1 MTPDNK
7 KPKSN
12 LFITIVKCLM
22 ILLVAI
28 YLLIWIASPFAVRHF
43 AQTPLQEMDVSL
55 GEDSSVRYNPFT
67 STLTINELQLFDQA
81 NSQTLSV
88 EHAEVSIHLHRLLLK
103 QLYVSE
109 FLLEGTEIEI
119 VKEQQR
125 LVVAGVD
132 VSGSAG
138 TEENVAAVEP
148 QGDSSLSDFTLVI
161 PELTLRRVLFNSQVD
176 GTPHT
181 LLLNELLIA
190 NTSLS
195 QVQQQ
200 ISLSIQALVN
210 EAPLTLNSDIAL
222 QAGVGTIDSAF
233 SLAQLDLQTV
243 SPMLVDLGA
252 SVSGELSIKG
262 NPKVKVTSENIGVN
276 SEQIV
281 LSITELDLNYAPW
294 IVEGASDVL
303 TIDNLN
309 MTALPNGVIQHLAA
323 TVATQL
329 SQGNVGLQTS
339 DNSVVNWEQVSL
351 TTELQLVDMQPNI
364 VIEQIDI
371 SSLNLSED
379 RSLTPLAP
387 ILSIGQLSVSEVQFR
402 DNHLNVDTVAIA
414 GLKTDIN
421 VNPDKSIVSMV
432 DTSAL
437 TPEPEPEPEDNT
449 AATESV
455 TEPSTPSVPA
465 EQAES
470 IPEKSS
476 GLTLAL
482 GNLLLAD
489 AAHIHI
495 KDQSVSPV
503 FEQKITIE
511 TLQAGPF
518 DSRDSSL
525 KSPFELLA
533 KDDNYLKIVAKGHAR
548 PFADKLNALFT
559 ANISELDLPSVSPYV
574 KDGLGFE
581 MKTGQLDVG
590 VEVRIQDGEIDGET
604 KLFLRGVDMSSADEV
619 EQGTIKEGKAMPLNY
634 ALGLLKDDQGNID
647 LGVPLRGNVAEPSFG
662 VEGFLGLVLKKAAMS
677 QAKNYLMTTFVPYAS
692 VVSVALSGAE
702 YLLKVKFEPLVFQK
716 GGVELTAE
724 NQQYLGQLVLLMQ
737 DKPELQLKTCALG
750 TYADLGV
757 PAATVLDAD
766 QQASLKA
773 MGTERQN
780 NLKRYLI
787 EQGIASSRIL
797 YCAPELDTAADAQPR
812 IELKT
817 D

>member
-1 MTPDNK
+1 MTPHNK
-7 KPKSN
+7 KPKSQ
-12 LFITIVKCLM
+12 LFIRIAKFLL
-22 ILLVAI
+22 ILLLAV
-28 YLLIWIASPFAVRHF
+28 YLLIWILSPFAVRYF
-43 AQTPLQEMDVSL
+43 AQTPLQEMGVSL

-67 STLTINELQLFDQA
+67 STLTISDLQLFDQ
-81 NSQTLSV
+81 NKSQTLVV
-88 EHAEVSIHLHRLLLK
+88 EHAEVSVHLHRLLFK

-119 VKEQQR
+119 VKDQQSI
-125 LVVAGVD
+125 VVAGVD
-132 VSGSAG
+132 ISASSG
-138 TEENVAAVEP
+138 TEQNVAAAE
-148 QGDSSLSDFTLVI
+148 QQSDGSALDFTLVI
-161 PELTLRRVLFNSQVD
+161 PELKLKRVLLNSHVD
-176 GTPHT
+176 GTPQT

-195 QVQQQ
+195 QLEQQV
-200 ISLSIQALVN
+200 SLSIQALVN
-210 EAPLTLNSDIAL
+210 EAPLMLNSDVSL
-222 QAGVGTIDSAF
+222 QAGVGTIDSSF
-233 SLAQLDLQTV
+233 SLEQLDLLTV
-243 SPMLVDLGA
+243 SPMLVDLGI
-252 SVSGELSIKG
+252 SLSGEFSVKG
-262 NPKVKVTSENIGVN
+262 NPKVNLTDETIGVN

-281 LSITELDLNYAPW
+281 VSLTDLDLNYAPW
-294 IVEGASDVL
+294 VVAGASDVI

-309 MTALPNGVIQHLAA
+309 VTAFPTGVIQHLAA
-323 TVATQL
+323 TVTTQL
-329 SQGNVGLQTS
+329 SQGKVGLQS
-339 DNSVVNWEQVSL
+339 VNNNVVNWGQINL
-351 TTELQLVDMQPNI
+351 TTDLQLVEMQPSF

-379 RSLTPLAP
+379 LSLSESAP
-387 ILSIGQLSVSEVQFR
+387 ILSIGDLSVSDVQFS
-402 DNHLNVDTVAIA
+402 DNHLSIDTVSIA

-437 TPEPEPEPEDNT
+437 TPESQDKT
-449 AATESV
+449 AASASV
-455 TEPSTPSVPA
+455 PEASTPSAPT

-470 IPEKSS
+470 IPVKTPV
-476 GLTLAL
+476 LTIAL
-482 GNLLLAD
+482 GKLQLAD
-489 AAHIHI
+489 AAYIRI
-495 KDQSVSPV
+495 NDQSVSPV
-503 FEQKITIE
+503 FEQNITIE

-518 DSRDSSL
+518 DSRDSAL
-525 KSPFELLA
+525 ESPFELIA
-533 KDDNYLKIVAKGHAR
+533 KDDNYLKIVAKGYAR
-548 PFADKLNALFT
+548 PFSDKLNALFT

-590 VEVRIQDGEIDGET
+590 VEVTIQDGEIDGET

-662 VEGFLGLVLKKAAMS
+662 VESFLALVLKKAAMS
-677 QAKNYLMTTFVPYAS
+677 QAKSYLMTTFVPYAS
-692 VVSVALSGAE
+692 VVSVAISGAE
-702 YLLKVKFEPLVFQK
+702 YLLKVKFEPLVFQQ
-716 GGVELTAE
+716 GEVALTAE
-724 NQQYLGQLVLLMQ
+724 NQQYLGELVLLMQ
-737 DKPELQLKTCALG
+737 DKPELQLKTCAIG
-750 TYADLGV
+750 TYADLAV
-757 PAATVLDAD
+757 PAATVLNAD

-787 EQGIASSRIL
+787 EQNIASSRIL
-797 YCAPELDTAADAQPR
+797 YCAPELDTAEDAQPR

>member
-1 MTPDNK
+1 MTPHNK
-7 KPKSN
+7 KPTPH
-12 LFITIVKCLM
+12 LFVTIAKFLL
-22 ILLVAI
+22 ILLVAV
-28 YLLIWIASPFAVRHF
+28 YLLIWIVSPFVVRHF
-43 AQTPLQEMDVSL
+43 AQAPLQEMGVSL
-55 GEDSSVRYNPFT
+55 SEDSSVRYNPFT
-67 STLTINELQLFDQA
+67 STLTINELQLFDQK
-81 NSQTLSV
+81 NSQALSV
-88 EHAEVSIHLHRLLLK
+88 EYAEVSIHLHRLLLK

-109 FLLEGTEIEI
+109 FLFEGIEIEI
-119 VKEQQR
+119 IKDQQNI
-125 LVVAGVD
+125 VVAGVD
-132 VSGSAG
+132 LSASSE
-138 TEENVAAVEP
+138 TEQNVPDVE
-148 QGDSSLSDFTLVI
+148 QEGGESSVDFTLVI
-161 PELTLRRVLFNSQVD
+161 PELKLKRVLFNASVD
-176 GTPHT
+176 GTPQT

-195 QVQQQ
+195 QLQQQ

-210 EAPLTLNSDIAL
+210 EAPFKFNSDISL

-233 SLAQLDLQTV
+233 SLEQLDLQTL
-243 SPMLVDLGA
+243 SPILVDLGI
-252 SVSGELSIKG
+252 SISGELSAKG
-262 NPKVKVTSENIGVN
+262 NPKVKLTDKNIGVN

-294 IVEGASDVL
+294 IVEGASDVV

-309 MTALPNGVIQHLAA
+309 VTALPNGVIQHLAA

-329 SQGNVGLQTS
+329 SQGNLGLQTS
-339 DNSVVNWEQVSL
+339 DNSVVNWGQFIL
-351 TTELQLVDMQPNI
+351 TSELQLVDMQPSI
-364 VIEQIDI
+364 VIEQINI

-379 RSLTPLAP
+379 RSLTEVAP
-387 ILSIGQLSVSEVQFR
+387 ILSIGQLSVSEVQFS
-402 DNHLNVDTVAIA
+402 DNHLNVDTVSIA

-437 TPEPEPEPEDNT
+437 TPEPQDNT
-449 AATESV
+449 TATENA
-455 TEPSTPSVPA
+455 TEPSTTSVPT
-465 EQAES
+465 EQTES
-470 IPEKSS
+470 IPEKSPA
-476 GLTLAL
+476 LTFSL
-482 GNLLLAD
+482 GKLLLAD
-489 AAHIHI
+489 AAYIHI

-503 FEQKITIE
+503 FEQKIIIE

-518 DSRDSSL
+518 DSRDSTL
-525 KSPFELLA
+525 KSPFELIA
-533 KDDNYLKIVAKGHAR
+533 KDDNYLKIVAKGHAM

-590 VEVRIQDGEIDGET
+590 VEVTIQDGEIDGET

-662 VEGFLGLVLKKAAMS
+662 VESFLGLVLKKAAMS
-677 QAKNYLMTTFVPYAS
+677 QAKSYLMTTFVPYAS
-692 VVSVALSGAE
+692 VVSVAISGAE
-702 YLLKVKFEPLVFQK
+702 YLLKVKFEPLVFQN
-716 GGVELTAE
+716 GEVALTEE
-724 NQQYLGQLVLLMQ
+724 NQQYLSELVLLMK
-737 DKPELQLKTCALG
+737 DKPELQLKTCAIG
-750 TYADLGV
+750 TYADLTL
-757 PAATVLDAD
+757 PALTVLNAD
-766 QQASLKA
+766 QQAALKA
-773 MGTERQN
+773 MGSERQN

-787 EQGIASSRIL
+787 EQEIASSRVL
-797 YCAPELDTAADAQPR
+797 YCAPELDTAEDAQAR